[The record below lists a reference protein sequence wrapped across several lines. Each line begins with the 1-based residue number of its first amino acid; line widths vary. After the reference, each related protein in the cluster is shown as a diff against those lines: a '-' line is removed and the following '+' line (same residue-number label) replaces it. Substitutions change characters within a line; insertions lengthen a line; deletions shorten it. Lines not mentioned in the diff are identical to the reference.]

1 MGLLDK
7 FKKAMT
13 EPIGGHEKAPVRKK
27 EPARKSTV
35 AAPDEIVGMLAY
47 VNLTEKNVKVQ
58 VTNEGDDGQCFNG
71 GYVWEGENLI
81 QVKQG
86 ETVLFEVTPRSKAY
100 KELAP
105 LARKKLRYVVIK
117 EKTSDYGKYYRARLK
132 YDATREEA
140 FAGLNEQ

>member
-13 EPIGGHEKAPVRKK
+13 EPIGGHDKK
-27 EPARKSTV
+27 PEPKKRNGV
-35 AAPDEIVGMLAY
+35 ADPDEIVGMLTY

-58 VTNEGDDGQCFNG
+58 VANEGDDGQCFNG

-100 KELAP
+100 NELAP
-105 LARKKLRYVVIK
+105 LARRKLRYVVIK
-117 EKTSDYGKYYRARLK
+117 EKTSEYGKYYRARLK

-140 FAGLNEQ
+140 FAGLSDK